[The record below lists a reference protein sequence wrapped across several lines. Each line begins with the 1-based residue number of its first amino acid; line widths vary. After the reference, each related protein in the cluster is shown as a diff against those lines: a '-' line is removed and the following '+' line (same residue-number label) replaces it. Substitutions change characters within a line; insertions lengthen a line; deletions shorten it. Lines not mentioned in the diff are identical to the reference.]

1 MRLRLVKQLL
11 CCGHSE
17 RPKHCRIRSCV
28 LPKAGNF
35 QVDGPGVCCEQCCW
49 QQRRPRI
56 LYPWQCPSCPC
67 LSPGYGRPGLH
78 CSDLDTSR
86 AGCAQESKP
95 SVLAA
100 TSSRWPFSERH
111 PAQTKTLGF
120 DMGALGPSVQD
131 HTKWCTAL
139 HGPPAPWLKKPFPP
153 SPLFPHNCFTLCT
166 PCTLAHEAL

>member
-1 MRLRLVKQLL
+1 VVIQSDQNIAESGRAFCQKLAIFRWTAQVCVVNNVVGNNVGQGYCILGSAHRALV
-11 CCGHSE
+11 C
-17 RPKHCRIRSCV
+17 
-28 LPKAGNF
+28 
-35 QVDGPGVCCEQCCW
+35 
-49 QQRRPRI
+49 PR
-56 LYPWQCPSCPC
+56 
-67 LSPGYGRPGLH
+67 
-78 CSDLDTSR
+78 DTDVQDCTAATWTHHG